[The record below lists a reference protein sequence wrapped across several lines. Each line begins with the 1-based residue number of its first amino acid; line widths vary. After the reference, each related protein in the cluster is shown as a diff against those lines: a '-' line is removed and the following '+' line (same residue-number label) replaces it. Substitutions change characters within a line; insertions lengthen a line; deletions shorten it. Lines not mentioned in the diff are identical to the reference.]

1 MRHRKLLAYLMCG
14 CLFLTACVGGQSTGA
29 SSSEPQAE
37 TAEEESG
44 VTEEPQAET
53 AAGESDAAEEP
64 QAETAAGESNVA
76 EEAAAQTETAADE
89 SAPAAEENA
98 EEPTVTETVEVPAVT
113 ETPAAP
119 TLSNMDQLFRTIN
132 IAAGC
137 TLGVLE
143 LLLIAFQVLSRKKQH
158 KA

>member
-1 MRHRKLLAYLMCG
+1 MITSEVIRNGGDLMLG
-14 CLFLTACVGGQSTGA
+14 YGNYATNELTKKSATQAVDLRRA
-29 SSSEPQAE
+29 SHNILYTIAN
-37 TAEEESG
+37 SG
-44 VTEEPQAET
+44 VYGVGKSPT
-53 AAGESDAAEEP
+53 
-64 QAETAAGESNVA
+64 
-76 EEAAAQTETAADE
+76 
-89 SAPAAEENA
+89 AEENA

-119 TLSNMDQLFRTIN
+119 ALSNMDQLFRTIN

-137 TLGVLE
+137 TLVVLE